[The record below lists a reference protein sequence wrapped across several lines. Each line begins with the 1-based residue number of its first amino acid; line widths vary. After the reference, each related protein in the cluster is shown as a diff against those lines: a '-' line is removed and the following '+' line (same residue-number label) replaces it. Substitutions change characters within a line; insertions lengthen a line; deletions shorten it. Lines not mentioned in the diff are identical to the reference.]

1 MKKYKVIG
9 YKFPV
14 KLHAELKARLFY
26 DEIPMTK
33 FIRSYVEAYLNKDS
47 LVLEFINQYKE
58 QEKIQNKKKRN
69 ENKKLIEKG
78 EKIESLFNLSKEEIE
93 DIYDVITDNTRGSEV

>member
-78 EKIESLFNLSKEEIE
+78 EKIEGLFNLSKEEI
-93 DIYDVITDNTRGSEV
+93 DNIYDVITDDRGSEV

>member
-14 KLHAELKARLFY
+14 KLHDELKARLFY

-78 EKIESLFNLSKEEIE
+78 EKIESLFNLSKEEI
-93 DIYDVITDNTRGSEV
+93 DNIYDVITDDRGSEV

>member
-26 DEIPMTK
+26 DEIPMPK

-78 EKIESLFNLSKEEIE
+78 EKIESLFNLSKEEI
-93 DIYDVITDNTRGSEV
+93 DNIYDVITDDRGSEV

>member
-93 DIYDVITDNTRGSEV
+93 DIYDVITDDIRGLEI

>member
-78 EKIESLFNLSKEEIE
+78 EKIESLFNLSKEEVE
-93 DIYDVITDNTRGSEV
+93 NIYDVIADDTRGSEV

>member
-58 QEKIQNKKKRN
+58 QEKIQNKKKRS

>member
-78 EKIESLFNLSKEEIE
+78 EKIESLFNLSKEEI
-93 DIYDVITDNTRGSEV
+93 DNIYDVITDDRGSEV

>member
-26 DEIPMTK
+26 DEISMTK

-58 QEKIQNKKKRN
+58 QEKIQ
-69 ENKKLIEKG
+69 
-78 EKIESLFNLSKEEIE
+78 SLLNL
-93 DIYDVITDNTRGSEV
+93 

>member
-1 MKKYKVIG
+1 MQEYKTIG

-69 ENKKLIEKG
+69 KNKKLIERGK
-78 EKIESLFNLSKEEIE
+78 KIESLFNLSEEDIA
-93 DIYDVITDNTRGSEV
+93 DIYDVITDDIRGTEI

>member
-33 FIRSYVEAYLNKDS
+33 FLRSYVEAYLNKDS
-47 LVLEFINQYKE
+47 LVLDFINQYKE

-93 DIYDVITDNTRGSEV
+93 DNYDVITDDRGSEV

>member
-78 EKIESLFNLSKEEIE
+78 KKIESLFGLSKEEIE
-93 DIYDVITDNTRGSEV
+93 DIYDVITDNTGGSEV

>member
-58 QEKIQNKKKRN
+58 QEKIQNKKKRK

-78 EKIESLFNLSKEEIE
+78 EKIESLFNLSKEDIA
-93 DIYDVITDNTRGSEV
+93 DIYDVITDDIRGAEV